1 MRCIACWLDTIEYRE
16 SCVLQESL
24 LVHRQRGE
32 IADTLLL
39 LEHPPTI
46 TAGKFSRVEN
56 IKASRA
62 DLEREGISLYSSDRG
77 GDVTY
82 HGPGQLVGYPI
93 MNIRERG
100 VSLRQYV
107 FNLEETI
114 IRTLADFQVDGVRD
128 STHPGVWVKGKS
140 IAAIGL
146 RVRRWVT
153 MHGFAFN
160 VCPCLTHFS
169 FINPC
174 GNPDGQVTSVSRQLG
189 RRVLVEEVVEKLLP
203 RFGEVFGGEIEVK
216 ENISVLEGT
225 RG

>member
-1 MRCIACWLDTIEYRE
+1 MYCVVYQLGIVGYRE
-16 SCVLQESL
+16 SCLLQESL
-24 LVHRQRGE
+24 LLRRQRQE
-32 IADTLLL
+32 VPDTLLF

-56 IKASRA
+56 VRASRA
-62 DLEREGISLYSSDRG
+62 ELAREGISLYSSDRG

-100 VSLRQYV
+100 LSLRQYV
-107 FNLEETI
+107 FKLEETI
-114 IRTLADFQVDGVRD
+114 IRTLADFRVKGVRD
-128 STHPGVWVKGKS
+128 PAHPGVWVEGGC

-146 RVRRWVT
+146 HIRRWVT

-160 VCPCLTHFS
+160 VCPCLAHFS
-169 FINPC
+169 LINPC
-174 GNPDGQVTSVSRQLG
+174 GNPEGKVTSLHEQLG
-189 RRVLVEEVVEKLLP
+189 CDVRVLEVVEKLLP